1 MLTEIKTVKDVE
13 AFAKQLINEGVSFH
27 PDDDFN
33 DYVFFKDNTQCYTSE
48 EAEIRNN
55 LMQQCF
61 DVCEKEGADIYG
73 VMLEITLKETGM
85 DKYIPLPSESNE
97 QEQ

>member
-13 AFAKQLINEGVSFH
+13 AFAKQLIAEGVSFH

-33 DYVFFKDNTQCYTSE
+33 DYVFFKENKPCYTKE
-48 EAEIRNN
+48 EAEVRNQ

-61 DVCEKEGADIYG
+61 EVCEREGVDIYA
-73 VMLEITLKETGM
+73 VMLEVTLKETGM
-85 DKYIPLPSESNE
+85 DKYIPLPSAPY
-97 QEQ
+97 QEKE

>member
-13 AFAKQLINEGVSFH
+13 AFAKQLIAEGVSFH

-33 DYVFFKDNTQCYTSE
+33 DYVFFKENKPCYTKE
-48 EAEIRNN
+48 EAEVRNQ

-61 DVCEKEGADIYG
+61 EVCEREGVDYA
-73 VMLEITLKETGM
+73 VMLEVTLKETGM
-85 DKYIPLPSESNE
+85 DKYIPLPSAPY
-97 QEQ
+97 

>member
-1 MLTEIKTVKDVE
+1 MITRIITTKDVE
-13 AFAKQLINEGVSFH
+13 AFAKQLIDEGVSFH

-33 DYVFFKDNTQCYTSE
+33 DYIFFKENKPCYTKQ

-61 DVCEKEGADIYG
+61 EVCEKERTDIYS
-73 VMLEITLKETGM
+73 VMLEVTLKETGM
-85 DKYIPLPSESNE
+85 DKYIPLPSSPY
-97 QEQ
+97 QENQ